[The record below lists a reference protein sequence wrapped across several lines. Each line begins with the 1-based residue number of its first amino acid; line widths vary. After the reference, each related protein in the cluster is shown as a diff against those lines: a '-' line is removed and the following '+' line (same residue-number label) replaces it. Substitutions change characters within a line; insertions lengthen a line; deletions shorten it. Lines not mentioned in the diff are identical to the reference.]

1 MSDNCIDRY
10 TVYPDNKNHPTH
22 QISEKKRTRNV
33 KNVKKNVT
41 AMESH
46 FKRIYKWH
54 KRYIFEEYPGI
65 KSLPQSL
72 RYCKLWLVLDKI
84 I

>member
-33 KNVKKNVT
+33 KNVKKMLLPWNHILNVYISYT
-41 AMESH
+41 
-46 FKRIYKWH
+46 KGIYLKN
-54 KRYIFEEYPGI
+54 ILEL
-65 KSLPQSL
+65 SLCHNL
-72 RYCKLWLVLDKI
+72 LDI
-84 I
+84 ANYDWC